1 MQSIVLPDETRYAEQ
16 MRSEVL
22 PALAA
27 CSQRIPCTG
36 EGGAAL
42 NVRLYAPAGA
52 QRSIVLSHG
61 FCESEEKLRELS
73 WLFLQQGYAVLA
85 YDHRGHGFS
94 ARKVADP
101 SVVHVQDFDDYV
113 LDLARVVEAARPHLP
128 PGRPALF
135 GHSMGGGIAARAL
148 ELYPDLFC
156 RCVLHA
162 PMIRVNTHGVPDPLA
177 KAIARFFVAIGRGD
191 RLFFAQKPYAP
202 GERFEDACCTSPARF
217 AYYADLRR
225 ETPALRTNG
234 SSYRWILEALRSG
247 DRLLQPENLAR
258 IRTPA
263 LVIRAELDD
272 LVRPDGQDAF
282 VRGVPCARLVT
293 IRGVKHEIYRSK
305 NDQLLPY
312 LETIFRFLEEE

>member
-1 MQSIVLPDETRYAEQ
+1 

-94 ARKVADP
+94 AREVADP

-113 LDLARVVEAARPHLP
+113 RDLARVVEAARPHLP

-202 GERFEDACCTSPARF
+202 GERFEDACCTARRASPTTRTCGAR
-217 AYYADLRR
+217 
-225 ETPALRTNG
+225 
-234 SSYRWILEALRSG
+234 
-247 DRLLQPENLAR
+247 
-258 IRTPA
+258 
-263 LVIRAELDD
+263 
-272 LVRPDGQDAF
+272 RP
-282 VRGVPCARLVT
+282 PCARTGRATAGFWRRCAAGTVCCSRRT
-293 IRGVKHEIYRSK
+293 WRAFARPHS
-305 NDQLLPY
+305 
-312 LETIFRFLEEE
+312 

>member
-1 MQSIVLPDETRYAEQ
+1 MQPIVLPDETRYAEQ

-94 ARKVADP
+94 AREVADP

-113 LDLARVVEAARPHLP
+113 RDLARVVGAARPHLP
-128 PGRPALF
+128 PGRPAL
-135 GHSMGGGIAARAL
+135 SATRWAAASR
-148 ELYPDLFC
+148 
-156 RCVLHA
+156 R
-162 PMIRVNTHGVPDPLA
+162 
-177 KAIARFFVAIGRGD
+177 GRWSST
-191 RLFFAQKPYAP
+191 RTCSAA
-202 GERFEDACCTSPARF
+202 ACCT
-217 AYYADLRR
+217 RR
-225 ETPALRTNG
+225 
-234 SSYRWILEALRSG
+234 
-247 DRLLQPENLAR
+247 
-258 IRTPA
+258 
-263 LVIRAELDD
+263 
-272 LVRPDGQDAF
+272 
-282 VRGVPCARLVT
+282 
-293 IRGVKHEIYRSK
+293 
-305 NDQLLPY
+305 
-312 LETIFRFLEEE
+312 

>member
-1 MQSIVLPDETRYAEQ
+1 
-16 MRSEVL
+16 
-22 PALAA
+22 
-27 CSQRIPCTG
+27 
-36 EGGAAL
+36 
-42 NVRLYAPAGA
+42 
-52 QRSIVLSHG
+52 
-61 FCESEEKLRELS
+61 
-73 WLFLQQGYAVLA
+73 
-85 YDHRGHGFS
+85 
-94 ARKVADP
+94 
-101 SVVHVQDFDDYV
+101 
-113 LDLARVVEAARPHLP
+113 
-128 PGRPALF
+128 
-135 GHSMGGGIAARAL
+135 
-148 ELYPDLFC
+148 
-156 RCVLHA
+156 
-162 PMIRVNTHGVPDPLA
+162 MIRVNTHGVPDPLA
-177 KAIARFFVAIGRGD
+177 KAIARFFVAIGQGD

-225 ETPALRTNG
+225 ETPTLRTNG

-293 IRGVKHEIYRSK
+293 IWGVKHEIYRSK

>member
-1 MQSIVLPDETRYAEQ
+1 MRPIVLPDETHYAAQ
-16 MRSEVL
+16 MRDRIL
-22 PALAA
+22 PELAA
-27 CSQRIPCTG
+27 CSRRIPCAG

-52 QRSIVLSHG
+52 ERSIVFSHG
-61 FCESEEKLRELS
+61 FSESEEKLRELT

-85 YDHRGHGFS
+85 YDHRGHGAS
-94 ARKVADP
+94 AREVADP

-113 LDLARVVEAARPHLP
+113 RDLAHVLEAACPHLP
-128 PGRPALF
+128 AGKPDLF

-148 ELYPDLFC
+148 ELYPDEFR

-162 PMIRVNTHGVPDPLA
+162 PMIRINTHGVPEPLA
-177 KAIARFFVAIGRGD
+177 KAIAGGFVAIGRGD
-191 RLFFAQKPYAP
+191 HRFFAHKPYAP
-202 GERFEDACCTSPARF
+202 GERFADACCTSPERF

-225 ETPALRTNG
+225 ETPALQTNA

-247 DRLLQPENLAR
+247 DRLLRPENLAR

-263 LVIRAELDD
+263 LVIRAELDA

-282 VRGVPCARLVT
+282 VRGVPFARLVT
-293 IRGVKHEIYRSK
+293 IPGVKHEIYRSR
-305 NDQLLPY
+305 NEQLLPY
-312 LETIFRFLEEE
+312 LETIFRFLEE